1 VRRSLSLVALAAV
14 LGLLAACSSDDGGT
28 VRSDGGSSSGSDAG
42 SGSDADSGSGL
53 SGSDLGT
60 DSPHPV
66 ATSNDP
72 TVIRAANNYKTWLQS
87 QVAALRIDAKKF
99 TDAVRA
105 GNVAEAKKQY
115 APSRYRWET
124 IEPISILVP
133 GVDRAVDSRVD
144 DFSSVDDPKWTGW
157 HKLEYLLWVKDTTS
171 GGAALADKLDKD
183 LATLQT
189 KMKSLEIAPKAVA
202 RGAGELIEEVS
213 DGKING
219 EEDRYSHTDLSDFDA
234 NQVGSKQAY
243 SFLEPIVRTK
253 DKALATAIDQGFAA
267 VEGSL
272 EPYEVTEGVFK
283 PFTSLTPADKATMQ
297 SKLAVLSENLAKVP
311 AVIGVS

>member
-1 VRRSLSLVALAAV
+1 VAQVGVSPLGEEHHVRWRSA
-14 LGLLAACSSDDGGT
+14 GGQ
-28 VRSDGGSSSGSDAG
+28 AG
-42 SGSDADSGSGL
+42 QGPRRPCNED
-53 SGSDLGT
+53 
-60 DSPHPV
+60 
-66 ATSNDP
+66 
-72 TVIRAANNYKTWLQS
+72 
-87 QVAALRIDAKKF
+87 QV
-99 TDAVRA
+99 
-105 GNVAEAKKQY
+105 
-115 APSRYRWET
+115 
-124 IEPISILVP
+124 
-133 GVDRAVDSRVD
+133 
-144 DFSSVDDPKWTGW
+144 
-157 HKLEYLLWVKDTTS
+157 
-171 GGAALADKLDKD
+171 
-183 LATLQT
+183 
-189 KMKSLEIAPKAVA
+189 LEIAPKAVA

-253 DKALATAIDQGFAA
+253 DKALATATDQGFAA